1 MKVSPLVMMASAL
14 AVFLPGCGSTEEPA
28 AAAPPS
34 LPRPGSGSPER
45 VQFNT
50 RADTVTALH
59 AAENGTVGGT
69 EKAAQIRFMVQI
81 GAFKDPHHA
90 SAVQAEAR
98 RRYRMPVL
106 NDYFAG
112 SGLYQIRIGFF
123 ESRDAARAFQLEM
136 RRDYPADYND
146 SWIVQL
152 KRQ

>member
-1 MKVSPLVMMASAL
+1 MKASPLFMMASAL

-28 AAAPPS
+28 ARPQPVQPAPETAPP
-34 LPRPGSGSPER
+34 RG

-59 AAENGTVGGT
+59 AAEHGTVGGGGRT
-69 EKAAQIRFMVQI
+69 AQIRFMVQI

-98 RRYRMPVL
+98 KRYHMPVL
-106 NDYFAG
+106 NDYLAG

-123 ESRDAARAFQLEM
+123 ETRETARVFQLQM
-136 RRDYPADYND
+136 RRDYPAQYND

-152 KRQ
+152 KR